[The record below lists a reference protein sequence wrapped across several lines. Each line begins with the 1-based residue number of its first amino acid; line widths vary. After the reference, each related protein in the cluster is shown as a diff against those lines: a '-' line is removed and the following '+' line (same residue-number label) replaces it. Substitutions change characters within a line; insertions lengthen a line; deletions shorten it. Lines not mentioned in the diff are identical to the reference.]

1 MLAEFAINNK
11 IHSTTKVSPF
21 MMNYGRELRMG
32 VDIRR
37 KRKMEKVM
45 EFVERIKK
53 VQEEAGVALKRTQKE
68 MKQQVDR
75 ERNMAEEKDFSRGKL
90 LGKYTVKILYE

>member
-1 MLAEFAINNK
+1 
-11 IHSTTKVSPF
+11 V
-21 MMNYGRELRMG
+21 NYGRELRMG

>member
-21 MMNYGRELRMG
+21 MVKYRRELRKG

-45 EFVERIKK
+45 EFVKRIKK
-53 VQEEAGVALKRTQKE
+53 VQEEAGVVLKRMQEE
-68 MKQQVDR
+68 MKQQADR

-90 LGKYTVKILYE
+90 SGKYTVKILYE

>member
-1 MLAEFAINNK
+1 MVK
-11 IHSTTKVSPF
+11 
-21 MMNYGRELRMG
+21 YRRELRKG

-45 EFVERIKK
+45 EFVKRIKK
-53 VQEEAGVALKRTQKE
+53 VQEEAGVVLKRMQEE
-68 MKQQVDR
+68 MKQQADR

-90 LGKYTVKILYE
+90 SGKYTVKILYE

>member
-21 MMNYGRELRMG
+21 MVKYRRELRMG

-45 EFVERIKK
+45 EFVKRIKK
-53 VQEEAGVALKRTQKE
+53 VARGSRSSTEENARGDETT
-68 MKQQVDR
+68 
-75 ERNMAEEKDFSRGKL
+75 SR
-90 LGKYTVKILYE
+90 